1 MSRKIVIIGTLD
13 TKGAEIAYLRDRLQ
27 ALDLETIVV
36 DSGIL
41 GEPIGI
47 ALDPERDISR
57 AKAARYGDH
66 TIEELRDAGSRG
78 KAVEGMRAALKQ
90 LTLEL
95 YREGRLDAITSMG
108 GAEGAVMG
116 AAAMMQLPV
125 GVPKVLVSPIAS
137 GKHYFDPLVGTSDI
151 MVVHS
156 IVDILGLNP
165 IATTIFDNVAAA
177 IKGLVEHG
185 HVLPKPGSEDK
196 YVAVT
201 MLGNTTKA
209 VMALKDRLAEQ
220 GYEAVIFH
228 SNGVGGPAM
237 EELAEAGQFVG
248 VIDYT
253 TNETYDPMTGGIHD
267 GGPDRLKR
275 VGLLGLPQVVVPGCI
290 DFCVFHA
297 GSIPPALQGRPV
309 YDHNPE
315 YTLVR
320 ASNDEMIALGHLF
333 AERLNMAKGPVVI
346 AVPTQGLS
354 IPNVPDGP
362 FWNPEA
368 DAAFLETLRMEL
380 RDNIPIYTFDRHVN
394 DPEYGRQVADVFIE
408 LMNKAVWL
416 RPPENPRRPVF
427 EKIRKE

>member
-1 MSRKIVIIGTLD
+1 MGKNVVIIGTLD
-13 TKGAEIAYLRDRLQ
+13 TKGPEIAYLSNRIQSLGLQ
-27 ALDLETIVV
+27 TTVI

-41 GEPIGI
+41 GEP
-47 ALDPERDISR
+47 LDITPDISR
-57 AKAARYGDH
+57 AEAAKYAGT
-66 TIEELRDAGSRG
+66 TIEALQNAGSRG
-78 KAVEGMRAALKQ
+78 KAVEGMREALKV

-95 YREGRLDAITSMG
+95 YKSGQLQAITSLG

-177 IKGLVEHG
+177 IYGLVEHG
-185 HVLPKPGSEDK
+185 HELEKPSPEDR

-201 MLGNTTKA
+201 MLGNTTRA

-237 EELAEAGQFVG
+237 EELAEAGQFIG
-248 VIDYT
+248 VIDFT

-267 GGPDRLKR
+267 GGPERLKR

-290 DFCVFHA
+290 DFSVFHA
-297 GSIPPALQGRPV
+297 GSIPEELGDRPV

-320 ASNDEMIALGHLF
+320 ASHEEMVALGHLF
-333 AERLNMAKGPVVI
+333 AERLNLARGPLVI

-362 FWNPEA
+362 FWNPPA
-368 DAAFLETLRMEL
+368 DAAFLDTLQSEIQPGTQIL
-380 RDNIPIYTFDRHVN
+380 TYERHVN
-394 DPEYGRQVADVFIE
+394 DPQFGLEVADLFIN
-408 LMNKAVWL
+408 LMN
-416 RPPENPRRPVF
+416 E
-427 EKIRKE
+427 ESIS

>member
-1 MSRKIVIIGTLD
+1 MDKTVVLIGTLD
-13 TKGAEIAYLRDRLQ
+13 TKGPEIAYLRDRLN
-27 ALDLETIVV
+27 ALGLKTIVI

-41 GEPIGI
+41 GEPMGI
-47 ALDPERDISR
+47 TPDISR
-57 AKAARYGDH
+57 AEAAIYGGT
-66 TIEELRDAGSRG
+66 TIEALRNAGSRG
-78 KAVEGMRAALKQ
+78 KAVHGMREALKK

-95 YREGRLDAITSMG
+95 YKSGDLQAIVSMG

-177 IKGLVEHG
+177 IKGLVEYG
-185 HVLPKPGSEDK
+185 HELRKPSPEDK

-209 VMALKDRLAEQ
+209 VMALKDRLAENN
-220 GYEAVIFH
+220 YEAVIFH

-237 EELAEAGQFVG
+237 EELAEAGQFIG
-248 VIDYT
+248 VIDFT
-253 TNETYDPMTGGIHD
+253 TNETFDPMTGGIHD

-275 VGLLGLPQVVVPGCI
+275 VGLVGLPQVIVPGCI

-297 GSIPPALQGRPV
+297 GAIPRDLQGRPV

-320 ASNDEMIALGHLF
+320 ATHEEMIALGHLF
-333 AERLNMAKGPVVI
+333 AARLNLSKGPLII

-354 IPNVPDGP
+354 IPNIPGGP

-368 DAAFLETLRMEL
+368 DAAFLNTLRSEI
-380 RDNIPIYTFDRHVN
+380 RQDIPVLTFERHVN
-394 DPEYGRQVADVFIE
+394 DPDFGRQVADLFVE
-408 LMNKAVWL
+408 LM
-416 RPPENPRRPVF
+416 
-427 EKIRKE
+427 RKEKKQ

>member
-1 MSRKIVIIGTLD
+1 MGKTVVIIGTLD
-13 TKGAEIAYLRDRLQ
+13 TKGHEIAYLRDRLL
-27 ALDLETIVV
+27 ALGLETIVI

-41 GEPIGI
+41 GEPLGI
-47 ALDPERDISR
+47 TLDPKRDFDH
-57 AKAARYGDH
+57 AKAARYADT
-66 TIEELRDAGSRG
+66 TIEALQNAGSRG
-78 KAVEGMRAALKQ
+78 KAVEGMREAVKKLV
-90 LTLEL
+90 LEL
-95 YREGRLDAITSMG
+95 YAQGKLDAITSMG

-116 AAAMMQLPV
+116 AAAMMGLPL

-137 GKHYFDPLVGTSDI
+137 GLHFFDPLVGTSDI

-156 IVDILGLNP
+156 VVDILGLNP

-177 IKGLVEHG
+177 LKGLAEHG
-185 HVLPKPGSEDK
+185 HELSKPAPEDRF
-196 YVAVT
+196 VAVT

-209 VMALKDRLAEQ
+209 VMALKDRLADD

-237 EELAEAGQFVG
+237 EELAEAGQFIG
-248 VIDYT
+248 VIDFT
-253 TNETYDPMTGGIHD
+253 TNETYDPMTGGIHN

-275 VGLLGLPQVVVPGCI
+275 VGAVGLPQVVVPGCI

-297 GSIPPALQGRPV
+297 GHIPQALHGRPV

-320 ASNDEMIALGHLF
+320 ATHDEMISLGKLF
-333 AERLNMAKGPVVI
+333 AERLNPTKGPVRI

-354 IPNVPDGP
+354 IPNVPEGP

-368 DAAFLETLRMEL
+368 DAAFLESLRSEV
-380 RDNIPIYTFDRHVN
+380 RENIPILTYERHVN
-394 DPEYGRQVADVFIE
+394 DPEFGVEVADLFID
-408 LMNKAVWL
+408 LMS
-416 RPPENPRRPVF
+416 
-427 EKIRKE
+427 KE

>member
-1 MSRKIVIIGTLD
+1 MGKKVVVIGTLD
-13 TKGAEIAYLRDRLQ
+13 TKGPETAYLRDRLQ
-27 ALDLETIVV
+27 DLGLETTVV

-41 GEPIGI
+41 DEPVGI
-47 ALDPERDISR
+47 VPDISR
-57 AKAARYGDH
+57 AEAAKYGDT
-66 TIEELRDAGSRG
+66 TIEALRNAGSRG
-78 KAVEGMRAALKQ
+78 KAVDGMREALKA
-90 LTLEL
+90 LTREL
-95 YREGRLDAITSMG
+95 YAQGELDAIVSMG

-116 AAAMMQLPV
+116 AAAAMQLPV

-137 GKHYFDPLVGTSDI
+137 GKHYFDPLVGTTDM

-156 IVDILGLNP
+156 IVDILGLNS
-165 IATTIFDNVAAA
+165 IATTVFDNVAAA
-177 IKGLVEHG
+177 LAGLVEHG
-185 HVLPKPGSEDK
+185 HELPAPAPEEK
-196 YVAVT
+196 YVGVT
-201 MLGNTTKA
+201 MLGNTTTA
-209 VMALKDRLAEQ
+209 VMALKERLAED

-290 DFCVFHA
+290 DFSVFHSDA
-297 GSIPPALQGRPV
+297 IPPDLRDRPV

-320 ASNDEMIALGHLF
+320 ATEDEMIQLGHLF
-333 AERLNMAKGPVVI
+333 AERLKLAQGPVRI
-346 AVPTQGLS
+346 AVPTEGLS

-362 FWNPEA
+362 FWDPEA
-368 DAAFLETLRMEL
+368 DAAFLETLKREI
-380 RDNIPIYTFDRHVN
+380 RDDVPVYTYARHVN
-394 DPEYGRQVADVFIE
+394 DPEFGVEVADLFIE
-408 LMNKAVWL
+408 MM
-416 RPPENPRRPVF
+416 E
-427 EKIRKE
+427 EEQG

>member
-1 MSRKIVIIGTLD
+1 MGKNVVIIGTLD
-13 TKGAEIAYLRDRLQ
+13 TKGPEIAYLRDRLQ
-27 ALDLETIVV
+27 DLGLQTTVI

-41 GEPIGI
+41 GEPVGI
-47 ALDPERDISR
+47 TPDISR
-57 AKAARYGDH
+57 AEAAAFAGT
-66 TIEELRDAGSRG
+66 TIEALRNAGSRG
-78 KAVEGMRAALKQ
+78 KAVHGMRVALKA
-90 LTLEL
+90 LVLEL
-95 YREGRLDAITSMG
+95 YTSERLQAIVSMG

-165 IATTIFDNVAAA
+165 IATTIYDNVAAA
-177 IKGLVEHG
+177 LKGLVEHG
-185 HVLPKPGSEDK
+185 HELTRPKPGEQF
-196 YVAVT
+196 VAVT
-201 MLGNTTKA
+201 MLGNTTRA
-209 VMALKDRLAEQ
+209 VMALKERLAEH

-237 EELAEAGQFVG
+237 EQLAESGQFAG
-248 VIDYT
+248 VIDFT

-275 VGLLGLPQVVVPGCI
+275 VGLLGLPQVIVPGCI
-290 DFCVFHA
+290 DFSVFHA
-297 GSIPPALQGRPV
+297 GSIPAQLQGRPV

-320 ASNDEMIALGHLF
+320 ASHAEMVALGHLF
-333 AERLNMAKGPVVI
+333 AERLNLCRGTTII

-354 IPNVPDGP
+354 IPNVPGGP
-362 FWNPEA
+362 FWDPEA
-368 DAAFLETLRMEL
+368 DAAFLAKLREEIKEG
-380 RDNIPIYTFDRHVN
+380 IPILTYERHVN
-394 DPEYGRQVADVFIE
+394 DPAFGQQVADLFIE
-408 LMNKAVWL
+408 MMQ
-416 RPPENPRRPVF
+416 
-427 EKIRKE
+427 KE

>member
-1 MSRKIVIIGTLD
+1 MGKNVVIIGTLD
-13 TKGAEIAYLRDRLQ
+13 TKGPEIAYLRDQIQ
-27 ALDLETIVV
+27 ALGLSTTVI

-41 GEPIGI
+41 DEPVGI
-47 ALDPERDISR
+47 TPDISR
-57 AKAARYGDH
+57 AEAATYADT
-66 TIEELRDAGSRG
+66 TIEALRTAGSRG
-78 KAVEGMRAALKQ
+78 KAVHGMREALKE
-90 LTLEL
+90 LTREL
-95 YREGRLDAITSMG
+95 YVDGELDAIVSMG

-116 AAAMMQLPV
+116 AAAAMQLPV
-125 GVPKVLVSPIAS
+125 GVPKVIVSPIAS
-137 GKHYFDPLVGTSDI
+137 GKHYFDPLVGTTDM

-177 IKGLVEHG
+177 VKGMVEHG
-185 HVLPKPGSEDK
+185 HELPAPAEVEDK

-209 VMALKDRLAEQ
+209 VMALKERLADA

-297 GSIPPALQGRPV
+297 GSIPEALEGRPV

-320 ASNDEMIALGHLF
+320 ATKDEMIQLGHLF
-333 AERLNMAKGPVVI
+333 AERLNPAKGPVEI

-362 FWNPEA
+362 FWDPEA
-368 DAAFLETLRMEL
+368 DRAFLETLRSGI
-380 RDNIPIYTFDRHVN
+380 RSDIPVETYDYHVN
-394 DPEYGRQVADVFIE
+394 DPEFGETVAELFIE
-408 LMNKAVWL
+408 LM
-416 RPPENPRRPVF
+416 
-427 EKIRKE
+427 KEDT

>member
-1 MSRKIVIIGTLD
+1 MGKNVVIIGTLD
-13 TKGAEIAYLRDRLQ
+13 TKGPEIAYLSNRIRSLGLQ
-27 ALDLETIVV
+27 TTVI

-41 GEPIGI
+41 GEPLEIV
-47 ALDPERDISR
+47 PEISR
-57 AKAARYGDH
+57 AEAATYAGT
-66 TIEELRDAGSRG
+66 TIEALQNAGSRG
-78 KAVEGMRAALKQ
+78 KAVEGMRQALKV

-95 YREGRLDAITSMG
+95 YKSGQLQAITCLG

-165 IATTIFDNVAAA
+165 IATTVFDNVAAA
-177 IKGLVEHG
+177 IFGLVEHG
-185 HVLPKPGSEDK
+185 HELEKPSPEDL

-201 MLGNTTKA
+201 MLGNTTRA

-248 VIDYT
+248 VIDFT

-275 VGLLGLPQVVVPGCI
+275 VGLLGLPQVIVPGCI
-290 DFCVFHA
+290 DFSVFHA
-297 GSIPPALQGRPV
+297 GSIPEELQDRPV

-320 ASNDEMIALGHLF
+320 ASHEEMIALGHLF
-333 AERLNMAKGPVVI
+333 AERLNLARGPLVI

-362 FWNPEA
+362 FWDPAA
-368 DAAFLETLRMEL
+368 DAAFLATLKAEIQPETQVISFE
-380 RDNIPIYTFDRHVN
+380 RHVN
-394 DPEYGRQVADVFIE
+394 DPQFGLEVADLFIN
-408 LMNKAVWL
+408 LMS
-416 RPPENPRRPVF
+416 
-427 EKIRKE
+427 KERSS

>member
-1 MSRKIVIIGTLD
+1 MGKNVVIIGTLD
-13 TKGAEIAYLRDRLQ
+13 TKGPEIAYLRDRIQ
-27 ALDLETIVV
+27 ALGLSTTVI

-41 GEPIGI
+41 GEPLGI
-47 ALDPERDISR
+47 VPDISR
-57 AKAARYGDH
+57 AEAATYAGT
-66 TIEELRDAGSRG
+66 TIEALRNAGSRG
-78 KAVEGMRAALKQ
+78 KAVHGMRDALKV

-95 YREGRLDAITSMG
+95 YKAGKLQAITSMG

-165 IATTIFDNVAAA
+165 IATTVFDNVAAA
-177 IKGLVEHG
+177 LKGLVEHG
-185 HVLPKPGSEDK
+185 HILQKPSPEDK

-201 MLGNTTKA
+201 MLGNTTRA
-209 VMALKDRLAEQ
+209 VMALKDRLAEK

-248 VIDYT
+248 VIDFT

-275 VGLLGLPQVVVPGCI
+275 VGFLGLPQVVVPGCI

-297 GSIPPALQGRPV
+297 GSIPEELQGRPV

-320 ASNDEMIALGHLF
+320 ASHEEMIALGHLF
-333 AERLNMAKGPVVI
+333 AQRLNPSKGPVLI
-346 AVPTQGLS
+346 AIPTLGLS

-362 FWNPEA
+362 FWNPQA
-368 DAAFLETLRMEL
+368 DAAFLNTLRQDI
-380 RDNIPIYTFDRHVN
+380 RQDIPVLTYQRHVN
-394 DPEYGRQVADVFIE
+394 DPQFGMEVADLFIE
-408 LMNKAVWL
+408 MMS
-416 RPPENPRRPVF
+416 
-427 EKIRKE
+427 KERSQ

>member
-1 MSRKIVIIGTLD
+1 MGKNVVIIGTLD
-13 TKGAEIAYLRDRLQ
+13 TKGPEIAYLRDRLI
-27 ALDLETIVV
+27 ALGLDTLVI

-41 GEPIGI
+41 GEP
-47 ALDPERDISR
+47 LDIVPDISR
-57 AKAARYGDH
+57 AEAAKYAGT
-66 TIEELRDAGSRG
+66 TIEALRNAGSRG
-78 KAVEGMRAALKQ
+78 KAVHGMREALKV

-95 YREGRLDAITSMG
+95 YKSGKLQAITSMG

-177 IKGLVEHG
+177 LKGLVEHG
-185 HVLPKPGSEDK
+185 HELAKPGAEDK

-201 MLGNTTKA
+201 MLGNTTRA
-209 VMALKDRLAEQ
+209 VMALKDRLAEN

-237 EELAEAGQFVG
+237 EELAEAGQFIG
-248 VIDYT
+248 VIDFT

-267 GGPDRLKR
+267 GGPGRLRR
-275 VGLLGLPQVVVPGCI
+275 VGKLGLPQVIVPGCI
-290 DFCVFHA
+290 DFSVFHA
-297 GSIPPALQGRPV
+297 GAIPEELQGRPV

-320 ASNDEMIALGHLF
+320 ASHQEMIALGHLF
-333 AERLNMAKGPVVI
+333 AERLNPADGPLLIV
-346 AVPTQGLS
+346 VPTQGLS

-362 FWNPEA
+362 FWDPPA
-368 DAAFLETLRMEL
+368 DQAFLETLRAEI
-380 RDNIPIYTFDRHVN
+380 RPDIPIKTYPRHVN
-394 DPEYGRQVADVFIE
+394 DPQFGREVADLFIN
-408 LMNKAVWL
+408 LMS
-416 RPPENPRRPVF
+416 
-427 EKIRKE
+427 KERSV